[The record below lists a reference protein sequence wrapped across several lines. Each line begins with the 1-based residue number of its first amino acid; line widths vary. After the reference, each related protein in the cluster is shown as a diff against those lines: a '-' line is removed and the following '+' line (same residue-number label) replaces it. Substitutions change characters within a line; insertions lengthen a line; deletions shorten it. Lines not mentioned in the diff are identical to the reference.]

1 MLQDG
6 YTLMHE
12 HVTIDL
18 SGVKKDPDCRL
29 DCFEE
34 TVEEFKELY
43 RHGVRNVLEVTNIGM
58 GRYFLYRKS
67 SPGDRNSF
75 HYFHWLL
82 QGTFSAADGI

>member
-1 MLQDG
+1 MVIRMIKLKDG

-18 SGVKKDPDCRL
+18 SGVKKDLDCRL

-43 RHGVRNVLEVTNIGM
+43 RLGVRNVLEVTNMGM
-58 GRYFLYRKS
+58 GREYGEQVRGKR
-67 SPGDRNSF
+67 DR
-75 HYFHWLL
+75 
-82 QGTFSAADGI
+82 